1 MLACAKIIRAAAVNE
16 SCSVYFAGSSVLSD
30 WQKISAQTLPRH
42 QEHTV
47 HKYVLKMIIAV
58 SV

>member
-1 MLACAKIIRAAAVNE
+1 MCARIIRAAAVNE

-30 WQKISAQTLPRH
+30 WQKISAQTLPLH

-47 HKYVLKMIIAV
+47 HKYVLSMTIAV